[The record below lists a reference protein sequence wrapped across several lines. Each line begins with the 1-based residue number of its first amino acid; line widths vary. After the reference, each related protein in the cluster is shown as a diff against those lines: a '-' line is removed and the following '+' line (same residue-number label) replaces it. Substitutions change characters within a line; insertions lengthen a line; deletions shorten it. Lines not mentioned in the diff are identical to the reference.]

1 MQKGLIK
8 NMQKDIFNIQNFD
21 NFQEQTLPLDIKD
34 RITDLLESEKN
45 ADFLHHDIYW
55 CELYGSINSSQ
66 HGREISKQMADFLRE
81 KYLGI

>member
-1 MQKGLIK
+1 MGFSDGV
-8 NMQKDIFNIQNFD
+8 MADGMEIQVDFK
-21 NFQEQTLPLDIKD
+21 TLPLDIKD
-34 RITDLLESEKN
+34 RITDLLECEKN